1 MNRKLLT
8 TTLLSIS
15 LLSLNLATAGTINCT
30 GGVCMVDLST
40 ITPKAKKIVVKQKA
54 TSINEYETL
63 MIDNIETIVFPH
75 SKYVMTEDEVGEY
88 DLNQMKILGTLTTSS
103 LTSEGLTISDEFC
116 EDNLT
121 PVLVV
126 GTENTYECVKS

>member
-1 MNRKLLT
+1 MQKKLLT
-8 TTLLSIS
+8 TTLLSMS
-15 LLSLNLATAGTINCT
+15 LLSLNLAVAGNCT
-30 GGVCMVDLST
+30 GSYCVVDLSK
-40 ITPKAKKIVVKQKA
+40 PSSKKIEIKDVIEEESKTV
-54 TSINEYETL
+54 L
-63 MIDNIETIVFPH
+63 IDNIETIILAP
-75 SKYVMTEDEVGEY
+75 SKYVMTEDEAGEY

>member
-15 LLSLNLATAGTINCT
+15 LLSLNLAASGTMNCT

-40 ITPKAKKIVVKQKA
+40 ITPKAKKIVVKQKV

-63 MIDNIETIVFPH
+63 MIDNIETIVFSH

-116 EDNLT
+116 EDELKA
-121 PVLVV
+121 VAVV
-126 GTENTYECVKS
+126 GVANTYECT

>member
-1 MNRKLLT
+1 MQKKLLT
-8 TTLLSIS
+8 TTLLSMS
-15 LLSLNLATAGTINCT
+15 LLSLNLAVAGNCT
-30 GGVCMVDLST
+30 GSYCVVDLSK
-40 ITPKAKKIVVKQKA
+40 PSSKKVEIKKDIIEEESKTV
-54 TSINEYETL
+54 L
-63 MIDNIETIVFPH
+63 IDNIETIILAP

-88 DLNQMKILGTLTTSS
+88 ELNQMKILGALTTSS

-126 GTENTYECVKS
+126 GTENTYECIKS